1 MAGKFSQPRPHR
13 DEERQ
18 IEQSFRSV
26 TTHDRVEYTPKPPL
40 PKESEAE
47 PVNFPFPEPTEETP
61 VVSSRKA
68 TEETT
73 FHSARKATEETT
85 FLPVPEAPETNS
97 KARHLAGDFTAF
109 LNDIPEEPEETP
121 TEPDLVDKLTAVWE
135 KALDYAGKNRK
146 VVLITLCALAL
157 LMICGFM
164 GVLFGAMSDPYNK
177 KILDNVTILDVPVGG
192 MTKREATNALKGVAD
207 SLFAQP
213 MVVDLSG
220 NQVTLNAKVKFNV
233 KAAVEA
239 AYDYGRSGTNA
250 ENQQAYLLSKTQTY
264 AVPLT
269 SAILEVDESSIRA
282 TLSAYAEESGA
293 TLTQT
298 AYGLEGTQ
306 PPLTADKFSE
316 SNPVQT
322 LVITMGTPGVGFDVA
337 DVTKQVV
344 ESYRQRVFLVEVEN
358 VEVTRDPDPIDI
370 RAIWEE
376 FHIEPVEAAID
387 PKTGQTTPG
396 SYGYT
401 FDLENAQK
409 LLKDAQFGQEI
420 RIPME
425 YVAPEL
431 LDASAF
437 FRDILGEHQTRH
449 SGNDARNTNLRLAC
463 EAINGTVVE
472 PGETF
477 SFNTTTGQR
486 NSARGYKTA
495 PGDSTEYTTEFVG
508 GGVSQVSSTLYYAA
522 LVADMEITSR
532 TAGTYAPGFID
543 FGMDAEVGN
552 STDFAFRNTSS
563 YPVKIAAQVSG
574 GYVKVQIVG
583 TEQRDYYVMIE
594 QSVEKTIKPD
604 TTYEDFTDVN
614 PEGYED
620 GDVVKEGIT
629 GYSVKTYRVKYN
641 RQTNGQLSRDFL
653 ASTSYRSENRIVA
666 EIKEPETTAPTVPPT
681 TAPPTTAPT
690 ETTQAATEPSTT
702 AATTPVTEAAV
713 VTEPPVIDEEVAA

>member
-26 TTHDRVEYTPKPPL
+26 TTHDRVEYTPKPPQ
-40 PKESEAE
+40 PKAPEAE
-47 PVNFPFPEPTEETP
+47 PVNFPFPEPTEETTFLP
-61 VVSSRKA
+61 TQKA
-68 TEETT
+68 PEETT
-73 FHSARKATEETT
+73 FFPIQET
-85 FLPVPEAPETNS
+85 PEEAPRA
-97 KARHLAGDFTAF
+97 KRLAEDFSAF
-109 LNDIPEEPEETP
+109 LNDIPDIAEEDPEP
-121 TEPDLVDKLTAVWE
+121 AEPDLIDKLMDAWE
-135 KALDYAGKNRK
+135 KVLDYAGKNRK
-146 VVLITLCALAL
+146 VVLITLCALAV
-157 LMICGFM
+157 MIICGFM
-164 GVLFGAMSDPYNK
+164 GVLFGAMSDPYDK
-177 KILDNVTILDVPVGG
+177 KILDNVTILDVQVGG
-192 MTKREATNALKGVAD
+192 MTKKEATNAVKSVAD
-207 SLFAQP
+207 NLFAQP

-220 NQVTLNAKVKFNV
+220 NQITLSGKVKFNV

-264 AVPLT
+264 AVALT
-269 SAILEVDESSIRA
+269 SAILEVDESSIRTA
-282 TLSAYAEESGA
+282 LSAYADEAGA

-298 AYGLEGTQ
+298 TYGLEGIQ

-322 LVITMGTPGVGFDVA
+322 LVITMGTPGIGFDVA

-344 ESYRQRVFLVEVEN
+344 ESYRQCVFLVEVEN

-376 FHIEPVEAAID
+376 YHIDAVEASID
-387 PKTGQTTPG
+387 PQTGETTSG

-409 LLKDAQFGQEI
+409 LLENAQFGQEI

-425 YVAPEL
+425 YIAPEL
-431 LDASAF
+431 LDASSF
-437 FRDILGEHQTRH
+437 FRDVLGEHQTRH
-449 SGNDARNTNLRLAC
+449 SSNDARNTNLRLAC
-463 EAINGTVVE
+463 EAINGVVVE
-472 PGETF
+472 PGATL
-477 SFNTTTGQR
+477 SFNSATGQR

-495 PGDSTEYTTEFVG
+495 PGDSTAYTTEFVG

-532 TAGTYAPGFID
+532 TSGTYAPGFID
-543 FGMDAEVGN
+543 FGMDAEVSN
-552 STDFAFRNTSS
+552 STDLAFRNTGS
-563 YPVKIAAQVSG
+563 YPVRIVAQVSG
-574 GYVKVQIVG
+574 GYVKIQIVG
-583 TEQRDYYVMIE
+583 TEQRDYYVMME
-594 QSVEKTIKPD
+594 QSVEKTIKPE

-614 PEGYED
+614 PEGYKD

-629 GYSVKTYRVKYN
+629 GYSVKTYKVKYN

-653 ASTSYRSENRIVA
+653 ASTNYRSENRIVA
-666 EIKEPETTAPTVPPT
+666 EIKVPETSAPTVPPT
-681 TAPPTTAPT
+681 TTPPTTEA
-690 ETTQAATEPSTT
+690 TT
-702 AATTPVTEAAV
+702 AVTEASTEATTPVTEASIATV
-713 VTEPPVIDEEVAA
+713 PQVIDEEAAA

>member
-18 IEQSFRSV
+18 IEESFRNV
-26 TTHDRVEYTPKPPL
+26 TTHDRVEYPPKPPL
-40 PKESEAE
+40 PKEPEAE
-47 PVNFPFPEPTEETP
+47 PVNFPFPEPKEETP
-61 VVSSRKA
+61 VLPSRKA
-68 TEETT
+68 PEET
-73 FHSARKATEETT
+73 A
-85 FLPVPEAPETNS
+85 FLPIPEAPEKPS
-97 KARHLAGDFTAF
+97 KARRLAEDFSAF
-109 LNDIPEEPEETP
+109 LDDIPDEAEEKSEP
-121 TEPDLVDKLTAVWE
+121 TEPDLVDKLMDAWE
-135 KALDYAGKNRK
+135 KVLDYAGKNRK
-146 VVLITLCALAL
+146 VVLITLCALAV

-164 GVLFGAMSDPYNK
+164 GVLFGAMSDPYDK

-192 MTKREATNALKGVAD
+192 MTKKEATNAVKGVAD
-207 SLFAQP
+207 NLFAQP

-220 NQVTLNAKVKFNV
+220 NQITLNTKVKFNV

-269 SAILEVDESSIRA
+269 SAILEVDESSIRT

-344 ESYRQRVFLVEVEN
+344 ESYRKCVFLVEVEN

-376 FHIEPVEAAID
+376 FHIEPVEATIN
-387 PKTGQTTPG
+387 PETGEATPG
-396 SYGYT
+396 YYGYT

-431 LDASAF
+431 LDASSF
-437 FRDILGEHQTRH
+437 FRDVLGEHQTRH

-463 EAINGTVVE
+463 ESINGTVVE
-472 PGETF
+472 PAATF
-477 SFNTTTGQR
+477 SFNTATRQR

-495 PGDSTEYTTEFVG
+495 PAVSTEYTTEYVG

-522 LVADMEITSR
+522 LVADMDITSR

-563 YPVKIAAQVSG
+563 YPVRIVAQVSG
-574 GYVKVQIVG
+574 GYVKIQIVG
-583 TEQRDYYVMIE
+583 TEQRDYYVMME
-594 QSVEKTIKPD
+594 QTVEKTIKPD

-614 PEGYED
+614 PEGYAD

-629 GYSVKTYRVKYN
+629 GYSVKTSKVKYN
-641 RQTNGQLSRDFL
+641 RQPNRQLSRDFL
-653 ASTSYRSENRIVA
+653 ASTNYRSENRIVA
-666 EIKEPETTAPTVPPT
+666 EIKVPETSAPTVPPT
-681 TAPPTTAPT
+681 TTPPTTEA
-690 ETTQAATEPSTT
+690 TT
-702 AATTPVTEAAV
+702 AVTEASTEATTPVTEASIATV
-713 VTEPPVIDEEVAA
+713 PQVIDEEAAA